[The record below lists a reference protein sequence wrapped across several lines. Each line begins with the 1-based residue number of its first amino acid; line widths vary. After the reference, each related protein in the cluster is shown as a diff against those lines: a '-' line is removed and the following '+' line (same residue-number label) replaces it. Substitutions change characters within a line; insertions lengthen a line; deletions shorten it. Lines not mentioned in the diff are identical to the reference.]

1 MLHVLSPA
9 KTLDYETPLPYA
21 KTTQPIFK
29 PQSAELIEVLRAY
42 TPAKISKLMSI
53 SEKLAHLN
61 AERYETYQ
69 EKPTTKNARAA
80 LFAFKGDVYVGLDAY
95 TFSAS
100 DCEFA
105 QDRLRILSGLYGILR
120 PLDLLQPYRLEMG
133 TKLETEKG
141 SNLYQFWGG
150 QVTNELNKQLKKNRD
165 DVLINLASNEYFK
178 VVQTGSLNA
187 RVISPVFK
195 DQKNDKYKIVSF
207 FAKKA
212 RGVMSGWIVRNR
224 ITKPSQLT
232 EFAEWGYRYSA
243 KESTEAEPVFLRKEN
258 GK

>member
-9 KTLDYETPLPYA
+9 KTLDYETPLPYT

-29 PQSAELIEVLRAY
+29 SQSAELIEVLREY
-42 TPAKISKLMSI
+42 TPQKISNLMSI

-61 AERYETYQ
+61 VDRYETYQ

-80 LFAFKGDVYVGLDAY
+80 LFAFKGDVYIGLDAY
-95 TFSAS
+95 TFSNS

-105 QDRLRILSGLYGILR
+105 QDRLRVLSGLYGVLR

-133 TKLETEKG
+133 TKLPTAKG
-141 SNLYQFWGG
+141 NDLYQFWGG
-150 QVTNELNKQLKKNRD
+150 EVTDELNKQLKKNAD
-165 DVLINLASNEYFK
+165 DVLVNLASNEYFK
-178 VVQTGSLNA
+178 VVQTGRLNA

-195 DQKNDKYKIVSF
+195 DQKNDKYKIISF

-224 ITKPSQLT
+224 VSDPKKLA
-232 EFAEWGYRYSA
+232 EFAQWGYRYSA
-243 KESTEAEPVFLRKEN
+243 KESTESEPVFLRKEN
-258 GK
+258 WK